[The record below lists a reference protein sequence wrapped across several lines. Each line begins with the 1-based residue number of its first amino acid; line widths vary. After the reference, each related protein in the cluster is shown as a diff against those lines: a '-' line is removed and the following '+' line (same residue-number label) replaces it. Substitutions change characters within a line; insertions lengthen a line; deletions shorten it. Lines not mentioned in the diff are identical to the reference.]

1 MKVRVHV
8 WHKVTGE
15 IVAIGRPMGRAM
27 CVPLSG
33 KDQAVMEAE
42 IEEEHIGAL
51 HNTHMVDVQRK
62 VIAKRPQRN

>member
-1 MKVRVHV
+1 
-8 WHKVTGE
+8 
-15 IVAIGRPMGRAM
+15 
-27 CVPLSG
+27 
-33 KDQAVMEAE
+33 MEAE